1 MQFASIRD
9 FRLNAAAIL
18 GRARNEE
25 SIVVTRRGKPM
36 AVLIPTSE
44 EMLEDILRAVQGAQ
58 LKASVEKAR
67 EEARRSGSSNLTSAQ
82 IEAEIKKARGRRR
95 G

>member
-1 MQFASIRD
+1 MQSPSLGYSL
-9 FRLNAAAIL
+9 LNPAAIR
-18 GRARNEE
+18 GRARNEK
-25 SIVVTRRGKPM
+25 SIVVPRRAKPM

-82 IEAEIKKARGRRR
+82 IEAEI
-95 G
+95 